1 MCDGAGY
8 QGDIVVTLQLADKN
22 SVCCEVFQHIRQM
35 RPVWPGR
42 GSCSSSPHKCHQT
55 WNASIRL
62 HPEALW
68 SLPIDENSN
77 LACHIILPDL
87 SNWPI
92 RAFFFFVPMLWPSAT
107 AKPFWTDTLQ
117 LSNRYSSVSGGTL
130 RNHQR
135 PWEPL
140 QERGAAGTWGIGSQW
155 NQA

>member
-22 SVCCEVFQHIRQM
+22 SVCCKVFQHIRQM

-55 WNASIRL
+55 WNASMRL

-68 SLPIDENSN
+68 SVPIDENSN
-77 LACHIILPDL
+77 LACHIILLDL

-92 RAFFFFVPMLWPSAT
+92 RAFFVFYSHVVAQSHSKTFL
-107 AKPFWTDTLQ
+107 D
-117 LSNRYSSVSGGTL
+117 RYSPTDHSVSGGTL

>member
-55 WNASIRL
+55 WNASMRL

-68 SLPIDENSN
+68 SVPIDENSN

-92 RAFFFFVPMLWPSAT
+92 RAFFFFLFPCCGPAPQQNLSGPILSNS
-107 AKPFWTDTLQ
+107 PTDTLPS
-117 LSNRYSSVSGGTL
+117 LEEL
-130 RNHQR
+130 
-135 PWEPL
+135 
-140 QERGAAGTWGIGSQW
+140 WGIISGPENLFRS
-155 NQA
+155 AGLLGLGG